1 MSIARHHAEWLS
13 LVEVSG
19 PFLSL
24 PVLVDA
30 FPQGLEAHDPNHTAT
45 LRSAAREWE
54 QDGAGSRPD
63 PAIHGAWIR
72 FVLGQ
77 TLGFPAELMAEGQ
90 ALPPGLAVPVPEY
103 GETLRPDLA
112 IVTPPG
118 RPDAGTPR
126 LLVQILAPGQDVER
140 PLPGRRWNA
149 SPATRMVDLLRG
161 AGVRLGLVTNGEQ
174 WMLVS
179 APPRET
185 SGLASWYAQL
195 WLEEP
200 LTLRAFRSLLSASR
214 FFGVADDETPEALLD
229 RSAADQQEVTDGLG
243 RQVREAVEILIGAID
258 RIDKDRGRTLLAGV
272 DEKRLYES
280 ALTVMMRLVFLFAAE
295 ERGMLRLGEPLYD
308 ASYAVSTLRA
318 QLRATADRDGEEVL
332 ERRRDAWGRLLATF
346 RAVYG
351 GVRHDRLELPA
362 YGGALFDPD
371 RFPFL
376 EGRALGTSWRDAP
389 AAPLAIHNRTVLH
402 LLEALQ
408 VLRVRVPG
416 GGPAEARLLSF
427 RALDIEQIGHVYE
440 GLLDHTAV
448 RAGEPILGLTGGK
461 DRDPE
466 IALSTLEEL
475 RGKGDAALATYLK
488 EQTGRS
494 EQALRRALTPQP
506 PLPTAGEGESRLR
519 VACDNDDA
527 LLERVRPFAALLRD
541 DTMGYPVVITAGSVY
556 VTQGSDRR
564 STGTHYTPRSL
575 TEPIVRYTLEPVVYD
590 GPTEGKSRAEWR
602 LRPAADLLRLK
613 VCDMT
618 MGSGAFL
625 VEACRY
631 LGDRLV
637 EAWDERER
645 NHPGCVVV
653 TPEGELSNGLP
664 DEQPLARDPLERQMV
679 ARRLVVDRCLY
690 GVDINPMAVEMAK
703 LSLWLVTLQKDRP
716 FTFLDHALRHG
727 DALLGA
733 NLAQLTT
740 WQLTPHTRSK
750 KSASSHFMAI
760 PMQRALF
767 TALDRR
773 RRLENIP
780 DRDIRDIG
788 AKERL
793 LAEADEALA
802 LARLGGDLLVGLALA
817 GGNAV
822 EQEALRDSLLGDY
835 LLALNAAEARQ
846 DAVARD
852 RAAFSDDTLAEEA
865 DAIAAL
871 RLRADRLLR
880 RHANGASSVREPFHW
895 PLEFPEVFV
904 EGSVYDDPRGF
915 DAVVGNPPFQGGQKI
930 TGALGTD
937 YRDYLVGHLANG
949 RRGSADLCA
958 YFFLRA
964 RGLLQYGGGSGLL
977 ATNTIAQGDTREVG
991 LDQLVKDGYSI
1002 TRAVPSRKWPG
1013 TASLEVA
1020 HVWTRR
1026 GRWSGPVLL
1035 DDAPVAG
1042 ITPFLTP
1049 PGVVE
1054 GKPYRLAANSGRSF
1068 QGSIVLGMGFVLT
1081 PEEARALIEKDER
1094 NCDVLFPYLNGEDLN
1109 SRPDQSSSRWVINF
1123 HDWSLGRAEAYPEC
1137 MAIVRERVKPEREA
1151 NTYSKSARQRWWQYE
1166 RSRQELYD
1174 AIADTPQV
1182 LVSCRV
1188 TKFVTHAFATPNHVF
1203 DVALN
1208 VFATDV
1214 EALMYVLNSAI
1225 YDAWVRQYASSLETR
1240 VRYTLTDC
1248 FETFPF
1254 ASALSS
1260 FAEIG
1265 QRFQRARQQIMLNR
1279 QTGLTDTYNRFH
1291 NPNETGDDIVCLRE
1305 LHVEMDRVVATA
1317 YGWDDLDLG
1326 HGFHQ
1331 TKQGLRYTV
1340 SEAARREVLGRL
1352 LALNHER
1359 YAQEVALGLHEKG
1372 AKAKGKGKDGKKG
1385 TAGAVGS
1392 EGAVRLFGVDGEAAG
1407 R

>member
-30 FPQGLEAHDPNHTAT
+30 FPQGLEAHDPAHMAT

-54 QDGAGSRPD
+54 QEGTGSRPD

-77 TLGFPAELMAEGQ
+77 TLGFPAELMVEGQ

-118 RPDAGTPR
+118 RADAGTPR
-126 LLVQILAPGQDVER
+126 LLVQILAPGQDIER

-161 AGVRLGLVTNGEQ
+161 TGVRLGLVTNGEQ

-185 SGLASWYAQL
+185 SGLASWYAHL

-258 RIDKDRGRTLLAGV
+258 RIDKDRARTLLAGV
-272 DEKRLYES
+272 DEKGLYES

-408 VLRVRVPG
+408 VLRVRMPG

-448 RAGEPILGLTGGK
+448 RAAEPILGLAGGK

-475 RGKGDAALATYLK
+475 RGKGDAALVAYLK

-494 EQALRRALTPQP
+494 EQALKRALATLTPHP
-506 PLPTAGEGESRLR
+506 PLPRSGEGESRLR

-527 LLERVRPFAALLRD
+527 LLERVRPFAALLRA
-541 DTMGYPVVITAGSVY
+541 DTMGYPVVIAAASVY
-556 VTQGSDRR
+556 VTGGSDRR

-575 TEPIVRYTLEPVVYD
+575 TEPIVRYTLEPVVYE
-590 GPTEGKSRAEWR
+590 GPAEGKPREEWR

-645 NHPGCVVV
+645 NHPGRVVV
-653 TPEGELSNGLP
+653 TPEGELSGGRS
-664 DEQPLARDPLERQMV
+664 DEQPLPRDPLERQTV

-703 LSLWLVTLQKDRP
+703 LSLWLVTLQRDRP

-733 NLAQLTT
+733 DLAQLTT
-740 WQLTPHTRSK
+740 WQLTPHTGSKRSLP
-750 KSASSHFMAI
+750 SHFMAI
-760 PMQRALF
+760 PMQRALS

-773 RRLENIP
+773 RRLEGIP

-852 RAAFSDDTLAEEA
+852 GAAFSGDTLAKEA
-865 DAIAAL
+865 DAVAAL
-871 RLRADRLLR
+871 RRRADRLLR
-880 RHANGASSVREPFHW
+880 RHADGASSVRKPFHW

-915 DAVVGNPPFQGGQKI
+915 DALVGNPPFQGGSKI

-937 YRDYLVGHLANG
+937 YREYLVDQLANG
-949 RRGSADLCA
+949 RRGNADLSA

-964 RGLLQYGGGSGLL
+964 WSLLRDGGGSGLL

-991 LDQLVKDGYSI
+991 LDQLVKDGYAI

-1020 HVWTRR
+1020 HVWVRK

-1035 DDAPVAG
+1035 DDVAVSRIAPNLTQSLEAEGNPIQLIANEGLSFEGSKITG
-1042 ITPFLTP
+1042 I
-1049 PGVVE
+1049 
-1054 GKPYRLAANSGRSF
+1054 
-1068 QGSIVLGMGFVLT
+1068 GFVMT
-1081 PEEARALIEKDER
+1081 PEEARALIDKDPR
-1094 NCDVLFPYLNGEDLN
+1094 NRDVLLPYLNGEDLN
-1109 SRPDQSSSRWVINF
+1109 SRPDQSPSRWVINF
-1123 HDWSLGRAEAYPEC
+1123 HDWPLERAETYPDC
-1137 MAIVRERVKPEREA
+1137 MRIVREKVKPERDK
-1151 NTYSKSARQRWWQYE
+1151 NNRKVYRDRWWHYAEKRPDLYATIAGME
-1166 RSRQELYD
+1166 R
-1174 AIADTPQV
+1174 V
-1182 LVSCRV
+1182 LVRV
-1188 TKFVTHAFATPNHVF
+1188 RVSEHHQLSFVSTISVLSDSTTVLALDRTGAFALLQTTLHEVW
-1203 DVALN
+1203 ARK
-1208 VFATDV
+1208 
-1214 EALMYVLNSAI
+1214 YG
-1225 YDAWVRQYASSLETR
+1225 SSLETR
-1240 VRYTLTDC
+1240 MRYTPTSC

-1254 ASALSS
+1254 PKSTDN
-1260 FAEIG
+1260 FDVIG
-1265 QRFQRARQQIMLNR
+1265 ERYYTHRQSIMLSR
-1279 QTGLTDTYNRFH
+1279 QEGLTKTYNRFH
-1291 NPNETGDDIVCLRE
+1291 NPDETDDDIVCLRE
-1305 LHVEMDRVVATA
+1305 LHVEMDRAVAAA

-1372 AKAKGKGKDGKKG
+1372 AKAKGKGKGGKKG
-1385 TAGAVGS
+1385 TAGVTPW
-1392 EGAVRLFGVDGEAAG
+1392 FDGE
-1407 R
+1407 